1 MKVLLDTH
9 AFLWWLAEDSKLSAR
24 ARRIIGSDTNELF
37 LSAASVWEI
46 AIKASLSRLN
56 LGIEN
61 PETVVTQ
68 GMAAYGIRSLQIEL
82 HHALRT
88 YSLPHHHNDPF
99 DRMLIAQSIVE
110 EMSLLSADPKFRGY
124 GIRVIW

>member
-9 AFLWWLAEDSKLSAR
+9 AFLWWVAEDSKLSVR
-24 ARRIIGSDTNELF
+24 ARRIIGSDANELF

-46 AIKASLSRLN
+46 VIKASLSRLN
-56 LGIEN
+56 LGKEN

-68 GMAAYGIRSLQIEL
+68 GMAANGIRSLQIEL

-88 YSLPHHHNDPF
+88 YSLPNHHNDPF
-99 DRMLIAQSIVE
+99 DRMLIA
-110 EMSLLSADPKFRGY
+110 
-124 GIRVIW
+124 